1 VFKKLGGGGEKQGR
15 LCGRSGR
22 AEAGRREE
30 DGRTVK
36 KRRSSHSQ
44 KGQEAG
50 EEQEEQRKTRA
61 IPFFEV
67 LPPQHS
73 AARLR
78 AQTDEQPK
86 ATARR
91 GDTAVLVKMWGN
103 VARLLTVH
111 PSTNTFSLPKNKQ
124 TFVVAVVVV
133 VVVDRVKKAQC
144 LARQKA
150 HKQTRSLP
158 SLSSTKYPRRRWAKK
173 EAQWRSKCI
182 HTHSQKQEFEKG
194 PAGRRRKEVVDK
206 PHERQGVGM
215 VVEVVGSIG
224 GRGISQTHTW
234 K

>member
-1 VFKKLGGGGEKQGR
+1 MFKKLGEVGKSRVGSVVGPGGQKQAGGR
-15 LCGRSGR
+15 KMVVPS
-22 AEAGRREE
+22 RR
-30 DGRTVK
+30 GGAVTHK
-36 KRRSSHSQ
+36 KDRKQ
-44 KGQEAG
+44 

-103 VARLLTVH
+103 VACLLTVH

-133 VVVDRVKKAQC
+133 VDRVKKAQY